1 MIRRVW
7 LAPACL
13 ALAGALGSQALAQ
26 TTPVTWDG
34 GNAEWK
40 SAKWNGGQT
49 SAVAL
54 GRDNGSEGPFDIFI
68 GGASQV
74 TYDATANGD
83 FRLKAVPG
91 VPTSLTIREGAK
103 LTLDTFNSDV
113 DGKWTE
119 MDGDLTLDNG
129 TFKRTF
135 TGPGTTVAGG
145 ALIFGSW
152 RSFDGQVIKVDISN
166 GGRIENDGQLWFGAG
181 EDQGIGLEVPMTIN
195 NGHLDLTGGG
205 QRADDRIGRRRSD
218 LLLRLRRDE

>member
-13 ALAGALGSQALAQ
+13 AVACALGSQALAQ

-68 GGASQV
+68 GDGSQV
-74 TYDATANGD
+74 SYEAEVNGD

-91 VPTSLTIREGAK
+91 VPTSLTIHEGAK
-103 LTLDTFNSDV
+103 LT
-113 DGKWTE
+113 
-119 MDGDLTLDNG
+119 
-129 TFKRTF
+129 
-135 TGPGTTVAGG
+135 
-145 ALIFGSW
+145 
-152 RSFDGQVIKVDISN
+152 
-166 GGRIENDGQLWFGAG
+166 
-181 EDQGIGLEVPMTIN
+181 
-195 NGHLDLTGGG
+195 
-205 QRADDRIGRRRSD
+205 
-218 LLLRLRRDE
+218 